1 MNRKG
6 FLAKQLEET
15 AKIIEWA
22 IKLIPENR
30 LIEIAPHKDH
40 PKASEGMK
48 RYFGLWPAYRLLF
61 HLTFYEENYALPTM
75 KHYLGEPHPDVDIIF
90 PKMEMEDAE
99 FEKEVKK
106 GINLQLLIKRF
117 HSVRKEQLEVLK
129 KIKEEDWTEEKVKT
143 GFGKVSLEFTTSKT
157 IQHTLEHGDSIL
169 RNALYWKRSLDWLNK
184 Q

>member
-1 MNRKG
+1 MGSKD

-22 IKLIPENR
+22 IKLVPENW
-30 LIEIAPHKDH
+30 LLEIAPHKDH
-40 PKASEGMK
+40 PKALEGMK
-48 RYFGLWPAYRLLF
+48 RYFGLWSAYRLLF

-75 KHYLGEPHPDVDIIF
+75 KHYLGGSHPDVDIIF
-90 PKMEMEDAE
+90 PRMEMEEKE

-106 GINLQLLIKRF
+106 GINLLLLIKRY
-117 HSVRKEQLEVLK
+117 HSIRKEQIEVLN
-129 KIKEEDWTEEKVKT
+129 KIKDEDWTEDKVKT
-143 GFGKVSLEFTTSKT
+143 GFGRVSAEFTASKT

-169 RNALYWKRSLDWLNK
+169 RNALYWERSLDWLDK